1 MSTPPHIAI
10 LGAGF
15 GALSSVRALRQRDRN
30 ARITLVAPRAEL
42 HYLPGSIW
50 IPSGLRTREDLI
62 VPLAPFFK
70 RMDVQHVAAD
80 VTGLEE
86 GGRTVLTS
94 AGPVSNDAL
103 VIATGGRF
111 IKKLPGIEHAIAPCE
126 GLAAAEQIRDRLRA
140 LSGGTIAVGFAGNPQ
155 EPTAVR
161 GGPMFEFLFG
171 IDTQLR
177 REGRREPF
185 KLVFFNPSKEPGN
198 RLGAKAVQHLLAEM
212 ARRGI
217 STHLGHKMVRF
228 EADKVVTEGGEF
240 AADLILFMPGMTGN
254 TWFDNTALVRSPGGL
269 LQADA
274 QCRVPGHERVY
285 VVGDSG
291 SFPGPDWMPKQAHM
305 ADLQARAAAH
315 NLLAG
320 LAGGVQDATFKVELM
335 CIIDALDTGTLVWRT
350 PRRNVLLPPLRLFHW
365 LKGRFEKRYLDQYR

>member
-1 MSTPPHIAI
+1 MSTPPHITV

-86 GGRTVLTS
+86 GGRSVLTS
-94 AGPVSNDAL
+94 AGPVANDAL

-111 IKKLPGIEHAIAPCE
+111 IKKLPGIEHAITPCE
-126 GLAAAEQIRDRLRA
+126 GIAAAEQIRDRLRA
-140 LSGGTIAVGFAGNPQ
+140 MTGGTIAIGFAGNPQ

-212 ARRGI
+212 ARRNI
-217 STHLGHKMVRF
+217 TTHLGHKMVRF

>member
-1 MSTPPHIAI
+1 MSTPPQITV

-15 GALSSVRALRQRDRN
+15 GALSTVRELRQRDRQ
-30 ARITLVAPRAEL
+30 AQITLVAPRAEL
-42 HYLPGSIW
+42 HYLPGIIW
-50 IPSGLRTREDLI
+50 IPSGQRTRADLV

-70 RMDVQHVAAD
+70 RMNVKYVAAD

-94 AGPVSNDAL
+94 AGPVNNDAL

-111 IKKLPGIEHAIAPCE
+111 IKKLPGIEHAITPCE
-126 GLAAAEQIRDRLRA
+126 GIAAAEQIRDRLRA
-140 LSGGTIAVGFAGNPQ
+140 MPGGTIAIGFAGNPQ

-177 REGRREPF
+177 RESRRGQF

-198 RLGAKAVQHLLAEM
+198 RLGAKTVRSLLAEM

-217 STHLGHKMVRF
+217 TTHLGHKMLRL
-228 EADKVVTEGGEF
+228 EANKVVTEGGEF
-240 AADLILFMPGMTGN
+240 ASDLTLFMPGMTGN
-254 TWFDNTALVRSPGGL
+254 TWFDNTALPRSPGGL

-274 QCRVPGHERVY
+274 QCRVPGHEQVY

-305 ADLQARAAAH
+305 ADLQAAAAAH

-320 LAGGVQDATFKVELM
+320 LAGGTQNATFKVELM
-335 CIIDALDTGTLVWRT
+335 CIIDALDKGTLVWRT
-350 PRRNVLLPPLRLFHW
+350 PTRQTVLPPLRIFHW
-365 LKGRFEKRYLDQYR
+365 LKGRFEKRYLAQYR